1 LKYVFILAVK
11 RTRDLIRSAAAVL
24 GVPEATVRSRVMLLR
39 KESLWSSEGKGISAN
54 LVPSDASNL
63 LLSFLGGGFVTKAAE
78 TVRMIRCCEHIL
90 NRRDQ
95 KSLPPVD
102 LFADLGLDHTLGEM
116 LDAVF
121 EKWSDR
127 GPISATGDPITGAYL
142 FVERYRQGW
151 EAELFLKDSNAQ
163 WEVHYEFLGPRGRVA
178 VPFPK
183 DDGGDLCTSARVT
196 KTTFSALA
204 KCVSGRPSNFTN
216 HPARADRGKRL
227 K

>member
-1 LKYVFILAVK
+1 MKG
-11 RTRDLIRSAAAVL
+11 TGDLIRSAAAVL

-39 KESLWSSEGKGISAN
+39 KESLWSSEGRGISVN
-54 LVPSDASNL
+54 PVPSDASNL
-63 LLSFLGGGFVTKAAE
+63 LLSFLGGGLVTKAAE
-78 TVRMIRCCEHIL
+78 TVRMMRCCQHIL
-90 NRRDQ
+90 NFRDQ
-95 KSLPPVD
+95 KSLPPVN
-102 LFADLGLDHTLGEM
+102 LFADLGLGHTLGEM

-127 GPISATGDPITGAYL
+127 GPISDATGGPITDAYL

-151 EAELFLKDSNAQ
+151 EAELLLKDSNAQ

-183 DDGGDLCTSARVT
+183 DDGGDLFTSARVT
-196 KTTFSALA
+196 KTTFTALA
-204 KCVSGRPSNFTN
+204 KCVSGRPSNSTS
-216 HPARADRGKRL
+216 HPARADRGKRH